1 MIILLFGQPASG
13 KTTLAGFI
21 AQHLE
26 AKKQSKVI
34 RIDGDKW
41 RDITKNKDYSKDGRL
56 KNLKGAFDMALYLER
71 EGYTI
76 ILSFVTPYQEL
87 RSYLSEN
94 ADYCLQIYLTYPGG
108 RGRDD
113 KFADDFEKPKNI
125 LTIDTSKKN
134 VDDCL
139 TEIWEY
145 MKDYFINE
153 FINE

>member
-13 KTTLAGFI
+13 KTTLAGFL
-21 AQHLE
+21 AQNLE
-26 AKKQSKVI
+26 SEGQPKVI

-56 KNLKGAFDMALYLER
+56 KNLKGAFDMALYLEK

-94 ADYCLQIYLTYPGG
+94 ANNFFQVYLTYPGG
-108 RGRDD
+108 RGRDE
-113 KFADDFEKPKNI
+113 KFANDFEQPKGV

-134 VDDCL
+134 IDDCL

-145 MKDYFINE
+145 LKDYYINQ
-153 FINE
+153 